1 MIIFFRKLYI
11 RNLHE
16 IDNIIDSRTVNL
28 YYQKFQS
35 FNTGQAKNNI
45 MKAIIKSINRE
56 FMIITLFLFIL
67 FPISAGAITFNNQ
80 VPLNDSTSFTQ
91 IKGKIIDSRTKNGLS
106 FATLSLIGDNISTVT
121 NSEGDFSLK
130 VPNSKIDS
138 RLLIS
143 FIGYKNKS
151 INIKEL
157 KAENNTILLEP
168 FNIAL
173 SEIIVSTNNAEQ
185 LLKQVLAKIE
195 QNYGKEQNLMTG
207 FYRETIK
214 KRKNYL
220 SLTESVVE
228 IEKQAYNNS
237 ADDLIKLFKGRK
249 YTDYNKLDT
258 LSFKLQGGPFT
269 CVYLDI
275 MKYPEIMLTEDP
287 FAYYNFSLENN
298 TQIGDNKVY
307 VISFIQK
314 AQITEPLYY
323 GKLYIDME
331 SLALISAT
339 FNLNIDNKK
348 AVSNLFIQKKPS
360 GSEVYPIVASYQI
373 NYRESNGKWLFAYS
387 RADINF
393 KVNWAKKLFNSN
405 YDSTIELAV
414 TDWKK
419 GSIESKKSSDRLRDN
434 VIMIDKVSNFADIE
448 FWGEYNIIEP
458 EKSIEAAIKKI
469 QRKM

>member
-35 FNTGQAKNNI
+35 SNTGQAKNNI

-228 IEKQAYNNS
+228 IEKH
-237 ADDLIKLFKGRK
+237 
-249 YTDYNKLDT
+249 
-258 LSFKLQGGPFT
+258 LSCCCMYCK
-269 CVYLDI
+269 
-275 MKYPEIMLTEDP
+275 
-287 FAYYNFSLENN
+287 SL
-298 TQIGDNKVY
+298 
-307 VISFIQK
+307 
-314 AQITEPLYY
+314 
-323 GKLYIDME
+323 
-331 SLALISAT
+331 LIS
-339 FNLNIDNKK
+339 
-348 AVSNLFIQKKPS
+348 LFCCS
-360 GSEVYPIVASYQI
+360 LWV
-373 NYRESNGKWLFAYS
+373 R
-387 RADINF
+387 R
-393 KVNWAKKLFNSN
+393 
-405 YDSTIELAV
+405 
-414 TDWKK
+414 
-419 GSIESKKSSDRLRDN
+419 
-434 VIMIDKVSNFADIE
+434 
-448 FWGEYNIIEP
+448 WGY
-458 EKSIEAAIKKI
+458 
-469 QRKM
+469 